1 MWVKGQ
7 SGNPRGRPPEVA
19 EIREVRR
26 LAQTWAKDALERI
39 YLLMAGADKEET
51 QLAAAL
57 ALLKIAGM
65 NMSADV
71 NLTVN
76 QEQHPRAEPNEALE
90 AIAAQAQL
98 RQ

>member
-26 LAQTWAKDALERI
+26 LAQTWSKDAVERI
-39 YLLMAGADKEET
+39 YLLMSCADKHDT

-57 ALLKIAGM
+57 AILKIAGM

-76 QEQHPRAEPNEALE
+76 DQGATPQLQPTERLRLAAEYDS
-90 AIAAQAQL
+90 
-98 RQ
+98 